1 MSTTDVRTHE
11 TVDTP
16 SVSTIDMKL
25 EVVLVPVSDV
35 DRSKAFYERLGWRM
49 DGDFRTDTF
58 RGVQFTPTGSACSF
72 QIGTHLTPA
81 PPGSVQGLHLV
92 VSDIVAARE
101 DLLSRGVAASQ
112 VFHCES
118 GYACRFPDQDPP
130 VPGRHPDRGTYGS
143 FLTFRDPDG
152 NSWLL
157 QEVTQRFPGR
167 VVGDTSYG
175 SVNDLTRAL
184 ERAAVAHGEHE
195 ARTGTAEPSWQQ
207 WYAEYLVREQS
218 GAELPS

>member
-1 MSTTDVRTHE
+1 MSTTDVRTGALVE
-11 TVDTP
+11 GPRPSTV
-16 SVSTIDMKL
+16 DMKL

-35 DRSKAFYERLGWRM
+35 DRSKAFYERLGWRT
-49 DGDFRTDTF
+49 DVDVRTDTF
-58 RGVQFTPTGSACSF
+58 RAVQFTPTGSACSF

-92 VSDIVAARE
+92 VSDIAAARE
-101 DLLSRGVAASQ
+101 DLVRRGVAAGP
-112 VFHCES
+112 VFHCAS
-118 GYACRFPDQDPP
+118 GYACRFPDQDLP

-143 FLTFRDPDG
+143 FLVFSDPDG

-175 SVNDLTRAL
+175 SVDDLRQAL
-184 ERAAVAHGEHE
+184 ERAAAAQGELE
-195 ARTGTAEPSWQQ
+195 AGAGDATPGWLR
-207 WYAEYLVREQS
+207 YAEHMVQEQS
-218 GAELPS
+218 SPALPQ